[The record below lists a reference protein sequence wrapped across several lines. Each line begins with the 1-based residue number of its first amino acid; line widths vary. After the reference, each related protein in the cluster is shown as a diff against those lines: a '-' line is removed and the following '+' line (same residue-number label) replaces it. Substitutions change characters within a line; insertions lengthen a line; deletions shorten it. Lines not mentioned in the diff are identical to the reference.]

1 MRSCEKNKRTIFY
14 AKFLSSEPILDE
26 FGNDT
31 LEVNQIYSE
40 PVELKVNY
48 SSNVGEDSTKVFGNL
63 TNYSR
68 TLAIVGSE
76 CPLNEHDIVWINKD
90 VSTKANYEVLKVY
103 YYGNVLRGS
112 NGVHFLQQRR
122 RRALCAFQTR
132 VSADLQYGEGQL

>member
-14 AKFLSSEPILDE
+14 AKYLTSEPILDD

-90 VSTKANYEVLKVY
+90 ISTKANYEVLKVADSLNSY
-103 YYGNVLRGS
+103 LI
-112 NGVHFLQQRR
+112 
-122 RRALCAFQTR
+122 ALSEI
-132 VSADLQYGEGQL
+132 V